1 MLEDALGGLPLRVW
15 VLQGWDILHFA
26 SLLLCVSP
34 PLVSPRA
41 GGLPVTLADALG
53 GGWLTLHARR
63 CLGWPTLAG
72 LGLARVGHS
81 SLCFSPSLCL
91 SSLISPRDRCQSILA
106 RGA

>member
-1 MLEDALGGLPLRVW
+1 MLE
-15 VLQGWDILHFA
+15 
-26 SLLLCVSP
+26 
-34 PLVSPRA
+34 
-41 GGLPVTLADALG
+41 DALG

-91 SSLISPRDRCQSILA
+91 SSPFISPRDRCQSILVHPWRKTKNCSTA
-106 RGA
+106 SPSDAPPIAALPDSHAYSAASLSFSRDSTR